1 MNPMKVFLQN
11 LTVTASIYTVL
22 TFATGLLPVVA
33 GETSRS
39 SQIPQ
44 GLRRISQDTATGQSG
59 SEIPLIELSSG
70 YGVNISF
77 IPSGEI
83 VEKVWLDNPAIASLD
98 VDGCLSGLGRECNSP
113 GATVLHLRRIN
124 PIDMP
129 QLPKMNSSLL
139 TVVAKGNSGRRVY
152 LFRVATTNTKPKYH
166 TIEVTP
172 HTQEEPEIRELIPQY
187 QNLQAI
193 NRGLEIAQKQRLIS
207 PESRLWQRIKNFLT
221 NVKSGESISNAARKA
236 GITLQLV
243 NRLIELGQTTP
254 VNTLRQR
261 LVNQS
266 NYSNKI

>member
-1 MNPMKVFLQN
+1 MKVFLQN
-11 LTVTASIYTVL
+11 LTLTASIYTVL
-22 TFATGLLPVVA
+22 TFATSLLPVVA

-39 SQIPQ
+39 SQTPQ

-59 SEIPLIELSSG
+59 SEIPLIELSPG

-77 IPSGEI
+77 ISSGEI

-124 PIDMP
+124 PIDIP

-152 LFRVATTNTKPKYH
+152 LFRVATANAKPKYH

-172 HTQEEPEIRELIPQY
+172 HTQEQPEIRELLPHY

-193 NRGLEIAQKQRLIS
+193 SRGLEIAQKQRLIS
-207 PESRLWQRIKNFLT
+207 PESPLWQRIKNFLT